1 MVAVRGIDKMA
12 RRLEQA
18 VVRKNGEGQ
27 HHLIDLGLAVAAHTE
42 NVCLPLL
49 QQGDDLLRR
58 IALGQVVA
66 RAVIQQIAEEEHTR
80 RFLPLPGLEELA
92 AVVGRAVQVR
102 GNDPF
107 HGFFVPFRCNSPP
120 DHTTNAAKRQGKT
133 SGATAHNCSFGLRRI
148 FFRRSIGSKGLMYC
162 TAVGGFA
169 PCGYTKHSARF
180 KPCLG
185 KKALAERS
193 REIMRCFPNYF
204 GHQG

>member
-1 MVAVRGIDKMA
+1 MPAPGLRDGDGAGIQDIDAVAQSAAGNVRVAVEQDVARMQGRQMVLVKMVAVRGIDEMA

-27 HHLIDLGLAVAAHTE
+27 HHLVDLGLAVAAHAE
-42 NVCLPLL
+42 NVGLPLL

-80 RFLPLPGLEELA
+80 RFLTLPGLEELA

-120 DHTTNAAKRQGKT
+120 IIPQMRQNGKEKPLGQQRTIAASAFAG
-133 SGATAHNCSFGLRRI
+133 SF
-148 FFRRSIGSKGLMYC
+148 
-162 TAVGGFA
+162 FA
-169 PCGYTKHSARF
+169 DLSVR
-180 KPCLG
+180 
-185 KKALAERS
+185 KA
-193 REIMRCFPNYF
+193 
-204 GHQG
+204 